1 MTEETYITQKDL
13 DQFKQHLVEEINNR
27 FDEFI
32 EDFTEVLKDE
42 PSESEDECQSAPENP
57 ARYIICTGGNR
68 YFASEIKPNSIYGV
82 DFYLHEVDKDGKE
95 YNSQG
100 TITSADVV
108 IIDLQPEMTLETFRA
123 IKQNCLDYVIQQA
136 QEAKVRE
143 EASKKS
149 VIPPKD
155 VNVMSY
161 S

>member
-1 MTEETYITQKDL
+1 
-13 DQFKQHLVEEINNR
+13 
-27 FDEFI
+27 
-32 EDFTEVLKDE
+32 
-42 PSESEDECQSAPENP
+42 
-57 ARYIICTGGNR
+57 
-68 YFASEIKPNSIYGV
+68 
-82 DFYLHEVDKDGKE
+82 
-95 YNSQG
+95 
-100 TITSADVV
+100 
-108 IIDLQPEMTLETFRA
+108 MTLETFRA